1 MVEHH
6 LPLASVYKGWES
18 YQRHLV
24 TVVAPLSPEQ
34 LTLRAAPSLRS
45 LREQVIHLIAARARL
60 LSLHLHEDAPELE
73 PLMSWDGWGIRHRWD
88 APPVRSAPEL
98 VGGLETTWQ
107 VLQTGLDCWTV
118 ADLEQVFPPPFPGE
132 ESFTRQFVLWNL
144 MAHDLHH
151 GGEISV
157 VLEMHGLTGIQ
168 L

>member
-1 MVEHH
+1 MAEYH

-34 LTLRAAPSLRS
+34 MTLRAAPLLRS
-45 LREQVIHLIAARARL
+45 LSEQVVHLIAARARW
-60 LSLHLHEDAPELE
+60 LSLYLREDDPELE
-73 PLMSWDGWGIRHRWD
+73 PLMSWDGWGIHHRRD

-98 VGGLETTWQ
+98 VSGLETTWK
-107 VLQTGLDCWTV
+107 VLQTGLDRWTV
-118 ADLEQVFPPPFPGE
+118 ADLEKVFPPPFPGE
-132 ESFTRQFVLWNL
+132 ESFTRQFALWNL

-151 GGEISV
+151 GGELSV
-157 VLEMHGLTGIQ
+157 VLEMHGLTGIH